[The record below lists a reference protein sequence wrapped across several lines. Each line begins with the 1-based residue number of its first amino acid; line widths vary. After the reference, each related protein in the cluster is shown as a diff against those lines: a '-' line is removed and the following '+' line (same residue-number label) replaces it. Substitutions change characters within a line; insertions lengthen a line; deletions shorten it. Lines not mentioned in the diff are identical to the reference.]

1 MSTPTGEE
9 GPGSRTPGWWKPD
22 PDEAWKWWHGLSPH
36 QDLAQGPA
44 LRPAAAPEEE
54 PAAAPDEE
62 VELLA
67 RDEARG
73 HAPADEL
80 VQVQMEAPESAHP
93 DRAVWI

>member
-9 GPGSRTPGWWKPD
+9 GPGSRTPGWWRPD
-22 PDEAWKWWHGLSPH
+22 PEEAWKWWHGLSPH
-36 QDLAQGPA
+36 QDPAQ
-44 LRPAAAPEEE
+44 LPAAAPEEE

-67 RDEARG
+67 RG
-73 HAPADEL
+73 HAPAEEP